1 MHQEPSAAALDGLL
15 AAYLRSLDAADD
27 VPAFSLW
34 RYAALFGQLLR
45 WELAFLALLFVTPVL
60 DLIRYC
66 LRRCGVEVPRSP
78 SKAVW
83 RDIKR
88 PFAAIWRGDITALQ
102 VVRVRLLARAF
113 IGSHVAGVVDQLK
126 LRTERARLDALLAG
140 SAEELAALDT
150 ERQKL
155 EGLAG
160 VAKAQNS
167 LGAVVATGSASAVPL
182 ALAKLLIPAVVKLL
196 PGDVADQIG
205 AVVPL
210 GPLLKAIGLAEDEG
224 VALTPMLLA
233 VGGGFLTF
241 LLITAMSCHIEKQRI
256 LSAAGAYAREQAVL
270 QPRRIG
276 TFEIPLDVVFAA
288 GAATAAF
295 LTVYFYASLA
305 IAEPD
310 RSDQM
315 QTAIAD
321 LVLCLVVAA
330 IVAARRWV
338 LGRPPGAL
346 PIDRLWSLA
355 KLGMLR
361 SIGRAP

>member
-1 MHQEPSAAALDGLL
+1 M
-15 AAYLRSLDAADD
+15 
-27 VPAFSLW
+27 
-34 RYAALFGQLLR
+34 
-45 WELAFLALLFVTPVL
+45 TPVL

-205 AVVPL
+205 AV
-210 GPLLKAIGLAEDEG
+210 A
-224 VALTPMLLA
+224 
-233 VGGGFLTF
+233 
-241 LLITAMSCHIEKQRI
+241 C
-256 LSAAGAYAREQAVL
+256 LSARY
-270 QPRRIG
+270 
-276 TFEIPLDVVFAA
+276 
-288 GAATAAF
+288 
-295 LTVYFYASLA
+295 
-305 IAEPD
+305 
-310 RSDQM
+310 
-315 QTAIAD
+315 
-321 LVLCLVVAA
+321 
-330 IVAARRWV
+330 
-338 LGRPPGAL
+338 
-346 PIDRLWSLA
+346 
-355 KLGMLR
+355 
-361 SIGRAP
+361 